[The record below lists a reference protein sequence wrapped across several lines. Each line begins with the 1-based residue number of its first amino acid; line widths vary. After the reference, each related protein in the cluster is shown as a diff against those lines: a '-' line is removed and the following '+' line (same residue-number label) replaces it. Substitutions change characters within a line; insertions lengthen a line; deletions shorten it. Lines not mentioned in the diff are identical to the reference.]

1 MVKFYLYFLF
11 PKMASQEKHFST
23 LTSDLGN
30 HYRIQMAKRLTSSK
44 PTHAG
49 SMSFT
54 QLKVMSKKDSVDTLS
69 RLLGLRREEI
79 FRHEQEEALAL
90 VGFRKKSKASKFADK
105 HREDLAVKRAET
117 YLRKKRREQAQ
128 SVGPR
133 WYDPDARMDANT
145 PGPAGYDLSRTSGI
159 GKGKIKG
166 GGGSW
171 GVSKTTRGGFLG
183 NSYREAVKKAQRQ
196 REREAELVLEEARWR
211 QQQESNKKNSYG
223 GGSAVLAS
231 DVRQHEERRLELET
245 LRSGGGASSLG
256 LAQGSSNRFGA
267 GGHVGADS
275 VRRGYQKSAMGKRNY
290 MVSSGPRTTP
300 ANWIKAIEAA
310 PTRSEDRWSS
320 PGPRYNVRQKLVSNI
335 PGKTIGIGAKFSKSS
350 RPSMV
355 RKTSGP
361 GPAYQP
367 KYSVVDKNRP
377 NTTMCPRRAV
387 GSIAPG
393 SDGPGPVY
401 YPVYDNKGSMGAS
414 TAYSFADFESR
425 GGDKTRKVP
434 KVGGPVRDP
443 RGSMRRRAR
452 SSGALRGRQ
461 NKKFGNSSSRG
472 GGGLAAIKPGAR
484 RVPMDREEAKALF
497 AEASIHEMRKGIW
510 HKIRGRGDGAAR
522 NDVLEKA
529 LANA

>member
-1 MVKFYLYFLF
+1 
-11 PKMASQEKHFST
+11 MARQEYYST

-44 PTHAG
+44 PSHAG

-54 QLKVMSKKDSVDTLS
+54 QLRVMSKKDSVDTLS

-90 VGFRKKSKASKFADK
+90 VGFRKKSKAAKFAEK
-105 HREDLAVKRAET
+105 HREDLAVKRAES
-117 YLRKKRREQAQ
+117 YLRKKRREKAQ

-145 PGPAGYDLSRTSGI
+145 PGPAGYDLSRTNSI
-159 GKGKIKG
+159 RKGKIKG

-171 GVSKTTRGGFLG
+171 GASKTTRGGFLG
-183 NSYREAVKKAQRQ
+183 NSYREAVKKAQRE

-211 QQQESNKKNSYG
+211 QQQEANRNNSY

-231 DVRQHEERRLELET
+231 DVRQHEEMRLELET
-245 LRSGGGASSLG
+245 LRSGGGASSIG

-267 GGHVGADS
+267 SGPAGADI
-275 VRRGYQKSAMGKRNY
+275 VRRGRQKAGMGKRNY

-320 PGPRYNVRQKLVSNI
+320 PGPRYNVRQKLVSSI

-355 RKTSGP
+355 RKTAGP
-361 GPAYQP
+361 GPVYQP
-367 KYSVVDKNRP
+367 NYSVVDKNRP
-377 NTTMCPRRAV
+377 NTTMCPRRKV

-401 YPVYDNKGSMGAS
+401 YPVYDNKGSMGGS

-425 GGDKTRKVP
+425 GGDKTRRVP
-434 KVGGPVRDP
+434 KIGGPVRDK
-443 RGSMRRRAR
+443 RGSMRRRAK

-461 NKKFGNSSSRG
+461 SQNH
-472 GGGLAAIKPGAR
+472 AAVIPGTR

-510 HKIRGRGDGAAR
+510 HKIRGRGDGAER